1 MKSTN
6 LRLTLSVALLLTST
20 ALLAQKTNTHAPS
33 YGQRA
38 RTTPNTSVSVASGTE
53 IQVRTDQAI
62 DVKEN
67 GPVGAIYPASIAQD
81 VLDQNGKIAIPQDA
95 RAQLRVIAADS
106 GGKSDGMTLA
116 LDSVTVNGQTYKIQT
131 ASTESMGSS
140 RSGGIGKNKR
150 TGEYVGG
157 GAAVGA
163 IIGAIAGGGK
173 GAAIGAIAGGAAG
186 GGVQVLTRGKEL
198 KVPAETLLNFRLEQ
212 DVTLHAYHVQPSSRR
227 RLPK

>member
-1 MKSTN
+1 MKSTY
-6 LRLTLSVALLLTST
+6 LRLMLSVALLLTSP
-20 ALLAQKTNTHAPS
+20 ALLAQQSNAHKSSSSQRIRTSSNT
-33 YGQRA
+33 
-38 RTTPNTSVSVASGTE
+38 SVASGTE

-67 GPVGAIYPASIAQD
+67 GPAGAIYPASIAQD
-81 VLDQNGKIAIPQDA
+81 VLDQNGNIAIPQDA
-95 RAQLRVIAADS
+95 RAQLRVIAVNNGA
-106 GGKSDGMTLA
+106 KSDGVTLD

-131 ASTESMGSS
+131 QSTGSMGTS
-140 RSGGIGKNKR
+140 RSGGLGKNKR

-157 GAAVGA
+157 GAVVGA
-163 IIGAIAGGGK
+163 IIGALAGGGK

-198 KVPAETLLNFRLEQ
+198 KVPAETLLTFRLDQ
-212 DVTLHAYHVQPSSRR
+212 DVTLRAYHAQPSTRR